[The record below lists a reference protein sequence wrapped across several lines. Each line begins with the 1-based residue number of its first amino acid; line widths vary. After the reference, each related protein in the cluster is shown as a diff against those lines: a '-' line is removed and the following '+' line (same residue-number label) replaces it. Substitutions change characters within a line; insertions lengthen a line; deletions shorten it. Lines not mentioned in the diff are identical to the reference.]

1 MIRILKNSINLPR
14 EKKFEFL
21 IILLIPY
28 FAIFSIFFLELSLLI
43 LSVSFLFRIS
53 KNFEKKY
60 FLNKFFIFF
69 IVFYFYLL
77 SRYFFGDTYD
87 HENYN
92 FVIFYFRYGF
102 YVISIYYFLNQI
114 NNLEKSFYK
123 SIVLCI
129 AILVFDGFVQ
139 FFFGKN
145 ILGYQAIDGN
155 RVSSF
160 FNDESILGSFI
171 IKILPFVIIFLFNN
185 FTKKNIFTLS
195 ILIFG
200 ACLTIFISGERAS
213 FFLMIMMIFYFLII
227 LFKYIEFRKILYF
240 LISLIFFIS
249 LIITF
254 SDNVKNRYVKTF
266 NEFLKYK
273 NFDTSSLSSKKIDTV
288 NNEILDSNY
297 TKGNFYIISPT
308 HNNYFITAYRMY
320 KNNIFF
326 GQGPKSFRNLCH
338 EDKFGINIWSCSSHP
353 HNYYIQLLAEFGLI
367 GFVFPFFV
375 FCYFVIKIILSLFY
389 KEKNKIYFGLY
400 CLFFINLWPITSTGN
415 FFNNWISILIYI
427 PISFYIL
434 NLDKDKKD
442 NV

>member
-1 MIRILKNSINLPR
+1 MIDALKKNINLPK
-14 EKKFEFL
+14 EKKYEFF

-43 LSVSFLFRIS
+43 LSFSFLVRIS

-69 IVFYFYLL
+69 MIFYFYLFI
-77 SRYFFGDTYD
+77 RYLFAETYD
-87 HENYN
+87 HENYY
-92 FVIFYFRYGF
+92 FVIFYFRYGL

-114 NNLEKSFYK
+114 KDLEKSFLK

-129 AILVFDGFVQ
+129 SILVLDGFVQ

-145 ILGYQAIDGN
+145 ILGYEIIDGN

-171 IKILPFVIIFLFNN
+171 IKVLPFVIILLFKN
-185 FTKKNIFTLS
+185 FTKQNIFTLS

-200 ACLTIFISGERAS
+200 ACLTIFISGERSS
-213 FFLMIMMIFYFLII
+213 FFLMILMIVYFLII
-227 LFKYIEFRKILYF
+227 FFKSKEFKKILYF
-240 LISLIFFIS
+240 LISIIFFIS
-249 LIITF
+249 LIVIL

-273 NFDTSSLSSKKIDTV
+273 SFDTSSLSSKEIDAI
-288 NNEILDSNY
+288 NNEILDTRYTIGNY
-297 TKGNFYIISPT
+297 YIISPT

-320 KNNIFF
+320 KDSILF
-326 GQGPKSFRNLCH
+326 GQGPKSFRNLCSK
-338 EDKFGINIWSCSSHP
+338 DKFAINIWSCSTHP
-353 HNYYIQLLAEFGLI
+353 HNYYVQLLAEFGLI
-367 GFVFPFFV
+367 GFFFPFSV
-375 FCYFVIKIILSLFY
+375 FCYFIVKIISGLFLN
-389 KEKNKIYFGLY
+389 EKKKVYFVIY

-427 PISFYIL
+427 PFSFYIL
-434 NLDKDKKD
+434 YLDKDKKD